1 MKQEK
6 NGAAEILKR
15 IFPVILIAA
24 AIFAVIVSDTPEK
37 QQARAE
43 AEQREDLKAAL
54 SGKYPM
60 TVSAFSLDTF
70 CTLTI
75 YAGGGSE
82 ALANGVSLLSD
93 YDELFNQSKE
103 QSDIYRINHRTEQE
117 VPISPETAELL
128 QLAKTISA
136 ASGGD
141 FDVTV
146 GQLTALWNFK
156 NTENRTSIPSED
168 EIRAALASCDPDGF
182 SIVFRNDAEENLT
195 EGKSP
200 AENGT
205 AENHTAGSD
214 TQQAYFS
221 SDNEKLQIDV
231 GAIAKGYIADK
242 LKEQMLADGVTS
254 AIINLGGNVLC
265 IGEQPEGEPFVI
277 GLKKTDKNSQQE
289 IAKLAIDDL
298 SVVTAGIYER
308 YFELNGVHYHHILST
323 RDGYPVQNGLS
334 AVTVVGPRSAV
345 CDALSTTLF
354 IKGKE
359 AGQEFLETC
368 NAELLSRT
376 SGPQAEGAGPYYAYF
391 ISRDGAEVSATPGAE
406 QLELR

>member
-1 MKQEK
+1 MKHEK
-6 NGAAEILKR
+6 DRAAEILKR
-15 IFPVILIAA
+15 IFPVVLIAA
-24 AIFAVIVSDTPEK
+24 VIFAVIISDTPEK
-37 QQARAE
+37 QEARAE
-43 AEQREDLKAAL
+43 TEQRENMKAAL
-54 SGKYPM
+54 SGEYPM

-82 ALANGVSLLSD
+82 ALTNGVSLLSD

-103 QSDIYRINHRTEQE
+103 QSDIYRINHRSGQE

-128 QLAKTISA
+128 QLAKTVSE

-156 NTENRTSIPSED
+156 NTENRTSVPAED
-168 EIRAALASCDPDGF
+168 AVKKALAACDPNGY
-182 SIVFRNDAEENLT
+182 SIVYGSDAE
-195 EGKSP
+195 
-200 AENGT
+200 
-205 AENHTAGSD
+205 
-214 TQQAYFS
+214 QAYFS
-221 SDNEKLQIDV
+221 SENPELQIDV

-265 IGEQPEGEPFVI
+265 IGEQPDGESFVI
-277 GLKKTDKNSQQE
+277 GLKKPDKSSQQE
-289 IAKLAIDDL
+289 IARLAIDDL

-323 RDGYPVQNGLS
+323 SDGYPVQNGLA

-359 AGQEFLETC
+359 AGQAFLKDY
-368 NAELLSRT
+368 NAQLLSQT
-376 SGPQAEGAGPYYAYF
+376 SGPQTETKGPYYAYF
-391 ISRDGAEVSATPGAE
+391 ISRDGADITASPGAE
-406 QLELR
+406 ELEMR